1 MPPRPLRSFY
11 ASRSSTRHR
20 GTTKTR
26 LPARDA
32 EARRIE
38 CAPDQ
43 GRSSTLQPRVLARAP
58 PRRAWIVSIWRSIAT
73 MLVRLGRPHH
83 ETIVCLAAGCAA
95 LMLADASH
103 AQNAPGGAAP
113 SYPTRQDRLIVPY
126 PAGGPTDVMARLVA
140 QHLTEGLGQN
150 FFVENPTG
158 ASGVGGTGRAANS
171 PGDGHTILFVTNDFA
186 VAPTVSSKVPYDAVK
201 SFAPVTIAASSPQ
214 VVVVHPS
221 FPAKTMRELIA
232 VTKANP
238 GKYNYASLGIGF
250 GQLSSERLFRL
261 GLGLDVVRVPFPGAA
276 PIITSTLAGHTPI
289 AFLGLP
295 PAAPHIKEGTLRA
308 LAVTSPRRSPVFP
321 DVPTMDESGVPDQQS
336 ELIIGVLVPAATPK
350 PIVDLL

>member
-1 MPPRPLRSFY
+1 M
-11 ASRSSTRHR
+11 
-20 GTTKTR
+20 K
-26 LPARDA
+26 
-32 EARRIE
+32 
-38 CAPDQ
+38 
-43 GRSSTLQPRVLARAP
+43 
-58 PRRAWIVSIWRSIAT
+58 
-73 MLVRLGRPHH
+73 
-83 ETIVCLAAGCAA
+83 TIVCLAAGCAA
-95 LMLADASH
+95 MMLAAASH
-103 AQNAPGGAAP
+103 AQNAPGGAAT
-113 SYPTRQDRLIVPY
+113 SYPTRQVRVIVPY

-140 QHLTEGLGQN
+140 QHLTESLGQN
-150 FFVENPTG
+150 FFVENLTG
-158 ASGVGGTGRAANS
+158 ASGVVGTGTAANS

-201 SFAPVTIAASSPQ
+201 SFAPVTIAAASPQ

-221 FPAKTMRELIA
+221 FPAKNMQELIA
-232 VTKANP
+232 LAKASP

-308 LAVTSPRRSPVFP
+308 LAVTSTKRSPVFP
-321 DVPTMDESGVPDQQS
+321 NVPTMAESGVPDQES

-350 PIVDLL
+350 PIVDQLQRQIARIVALPDVKERLDALGFAPVASTPDAYAAQIKADIETWSKVVREANIKVE

>member
-1 MPPRPLRSFY
+1 M
-11 ASRSSTRHR
+11 
-20 GTTKTR
+20 K
-26 LPARDA
+26 
-32 EARRIE
+32 
-38 CAPDQ
+38 
-43 GRSSTLQPRVLARAP
+43 
-58 PRRAWIVSIWRSIAT
+58 
-73 MLVRLGRPHH
+73 
-83 ETIVCLAAGCAA
+83 TIVCLAAGCAA
-95 LMLADASH
+95 LMLAAASH
-103 AQNAPGGAAP
+103 AQNAPGGAAT
-113 SYPTRQDRLIVPY
+113 SYPTRQDRVIVPY

-140 QHLTEGLGQN
+140 QHLTESLGQN
-150 FFVENPTG
+150 FFVENLTG
-158 ASGVGGTGRAANS
+158 ASGVVGTGTAANS

-201 SFAPVTIAASSPQ
+201 SFAPVTIAAASPQ

-221 FPAKTMRELIA
+221 FPAKNMQELIA
-232 VTKANP
+232 LAKASP

-308 LAVTSPRRSPVFP
+308 LAVTSIKRSPVFP
-321 DVPTMDESGVPDQQS
+321 NVLTMAESGVPDQES

-350 PIVDLL
+350 PIVDQLQRQIARIVALPDVKERLDALGFAPVASTPDAYAAQIKADIETWSKVVREANIKVE

>member
-1 MPPRPLRSFY
+1 M
-11 ASRSSTRHR
+11 
-20 GTTKTR
+20 K
-26 LPARDA
+26 
-32 EARRIE
+32 
-38 CAPDQ
+38 
-43 GRSSTLQPRVLARAP
+43 
-58 PRRAWIVSIWRSIAT
+58 
-73 MLVRLGRPHH
+73 
-83 ETIVCLAAGCAA
+83 TIVCLAAGGAA
-95 LMLADASH
+95 MMLAAASH
-103 AQNAPGGAAP
+103 AQNAPGGAAT
-113 SYPTRQDRLIVPY
+113 SYPTRQVRVIVPY

-140 QHLTEGLGQN
+140 QHLTESLGQN
-150 FFVENPTG
+150 FFVENLTG
-158 ASGVGGTGRAANS
+158 ASGVVGTGTAANS

-201 SFAPVTIAASSPQ
+201 SFAPVTIAAASPQ

-221 FPAKTMRELIA
+221 FPAKNMQEMIA
-232 VTKANP
+232 LAKASP

-308 LAVTSPRRSPVFP
+308 LAVTSIKRSPVFP
-321 DVPTMDESGVPDQQS
+321 NVPTMAESGVPDQES

-350 PIVDLL
+350 PIVDQLQRQIARIVALPDVKERLDALGFAPVASTPDAYAAQINADIETWSKVVREANIKVE

>member
-1 MPPRPLRSFY
+1 M
-11 ASRSSTRHR
+11 
-20 GTTKTR
+20 K
-26 LPARDA
+26 
-32 EARRIE
+32 
-38 CAPDQ
+38 
-43 GRSSTLQPRVLARAP
+43 
-58 PRRAWIVSIWRSIAT
+58 
-73 MLVRLGRPHH
+73 
-83 ETIVCLAAGCAA
+83 TIVCLAAGCAA
-95 LMLADASH
+95 LMLAAASH
-103 AQNAPGGAAP
+103 AQNAPGGAAA
-113 SYPTRQDRLIVPY
+113 SYPTRQVRVIVPY

-140 QHLTEGLGQN
+140 QHLTESLGQN
-150 FFVENPTG
+150 FFVENLTG
-158 ASGVGGTGRAANS
+158 ASGVVGTGTAANS

-201 SFAPVTIAASSPQ
+201 SFAPVTIAAASPQ

-221 FPAKTMRELIA
+221 FPAKNMQELIA
-232 VTKANP
+232 LAKASP

-308 LAVTSPRRSPVFP
+308 LAVTSAKRSPVFP
-321 DVPTMDESGVPDQQS
+321 NVPTMAESGVPDQES

-350 PIVDLL
+350 PIVDQLQRQVARIVALPDVKERLDALGFAPVASTPEAYATQIKADIETWSKVVREANIKVE

>member
-1 MPPRPLRSFY
+1 M
-11 ASRSSTRHR
+11 
-20 GTTKTR
+20 K
-26 LPARDA
+26 
-32 EARRIE
+32 
-38 CAPDQ
+38 
-43 GRSSTLQPRVLARAP
+43 
-58 PRRAWIVSIWRSIAT
+58 
-73 MLVRLGRPHH
+73 
-83 ETIVCLAAGCAA
+83 TIVCLAAGCAA
-95 LMLADASH
+95 LMLAEASH
-103 AQNAPGGAAP
+103 AQNASGGAAP
-113 SYPTRQDRLIVPY
+113 SYPTRQVRIIVPY

-150 FFVENPTG
+150 FFVENLAG
-158 ASGVGGTGRAANS
+158 ASGVVGTGTAANS

-201 SFAPVTIAASSPQ
+201 SFAPVTIAAASPQ

-232 VTKANP
+232 VAKASP

-261 GLGLDVVRVPFPGAA
+261 GLGLDVVRVPFPGAS

-295 PAAPHIKEGTLRA
+295 PAAPHIRKERCARSPSPA
-308 LAVTSPRRSPVFP
+308 LSARRSFPTCRPWTSPVFP
-321 DVPTMDESGVPDQQS
+321 TSNPSSSSAFWSQRRRQS
-336 ELIIGVLVPAATPK
+336 PSSTCCNAKSRASSHCRT
-350 PIVDLL
+350 

>member
-1 MPPRPLRSFY
+1 M
-11 ASRSSTRHR
+11 
-20 GTTKTR
+20 K
-26 LPARDA
+26 
-32 EARRIE
+32 
-38 CAPDQ
+38 
-43 GRSSTLQPRVLARAP
+43 
-58 PRRAWIVSIWRSIAT
+58 
-73 MLVRLGRPHH
+73 
-83 ETIVCLAAGCAA
+83 TIVCLAAGCAA
-95 LMLADASH
+95 LMLAAASH
-103 AQNAPGGAAP
+103 AQNAPGGAAA
-113 SYPTRQDRLIVPY
+113 SYPTRQVRVIVPY

-140 QHLTEGLGQN
+140 QNLTESLGQN
-150 FFVENPTG
+150 FFVENLTG
-158 ASGVGGTGRAANS
+158 ASGVVGTGTAANS

-201 SFAPVTIAASSPQ
+201 SFAPVTIAAASPQ

-221 FPAKTMRELIA
+221 FPAKNMQELIA
-232 VTKANP
+232 LAKASP

-276 PIITSTLAGHTPI
+276 PIITSTLAGHTPM

-308 LAVTSPRRSPVFP
+308 LAVTSAKRSPVFP
-321 DVPTMDESGVPDQQS
+321 NVPTMAESGVPDQES

-350 PIVDLL
+350 PIVDQLQRQIARIVALPDVKERLDALGFAPVASTPEAYATQIKADIETWSKVVREANIKVE

>member
-1 MPPRPLRSFY
+1 M
-11 ASRSSTRHR
+11 
-20 GTTKTR
+20 K
-26 LPARDA
+26 
-32 EARRIE
+32 
-38 CAPDQ
+38 
-43 GRSSTLQPRVLARAP
+43 
-58 PRRAWIVSIWRSIAT
+58 
-73 MLVRLGRPHH
+73 
-83 ETIVCLAAGCAA
+83 TIVCLAAGCAA
-95 LMLADASH
+95 LMLAAASH
-103 AQNAPGGAAP
+103 AQNAPGGAAA
-113 SYPTRQDRLIVPY
+113 SYPTRQVRVIVPY

-140 QHLTEGLGQN
+140 QHLTESLGQN
-150 FFVENPTG
+150 FFVENLTG
-158 ASGVGGTGRAANS
+158 ASGVVGTGTAANS

-201 SFAPVTIAASSPQ
+201 SFAPVTIAAASPQ
-214 VVVVHPS
+214 VVVVHPT
-221 FPAKTMRELIA
+221 FPAKNMQELIA
-232 VTKANP
+232 LAKASP

-308 LAVTSPRRSPVFP
+308 LAVTSAKRSPVFP
-321 DVPTMDESGVPDQQS
+321 NVPTMAESGVPDQES

-350 PIVDLL
+350 PIVDQLQRQVARIVALPDVKERLDALGFAPVASTPEAYATQIKADIETWSKVVRDANIKVE

>member
-1 MPPRPLRSFY
+1 M
-11 ASRSSTRHR
+11 
-20 GTTKTR
+20 K
-26 LPARDA
+26 
-32 EARRIE
+32 
-38 CAPDQ
+38 
-43 GRSSTLQPRVLARAP
+43 
-58 PRRAWIVSIWRSIAT
+58 
-73 MLVRLGRPHH
+73 
-83 ETIVCLAAGCAA
+83 TIVCLAAGSAA
-95 LMLADASH
+95 LMLAAASH
-103 AQNAPGGAAP
+103 AQNAPGGAAA
-113 SYPTRQDRLIVPY
+113 SYPTRQVRVIVPY

-140 QHLTEGLGQN
+140 QHLTESLGQN
-150 FFVENPTG
+150 FFVENLTG
-158 ASGVGGTGRAANS
+158 ASGVVGTGTAANS

-186 VAPTVSSKVPYDAVK
+186 VAPTVSSKVPYDAIK
-201 SFAPVTIAASSPQ
+201 SFAPVTISAASPQ

-221 FPAKTMRELIA
+221 FPAKNMQELIVLA
-232 VTKANP
+232 KASP

-308 LAVTSPRRSPVFP
+308 LAVTSAKRSPVFP
-321 DVPTMDESGVPDQQS
+321 NVPTMAESGVPDQES

-350 PIVDLL
+350 PIVDQLQRQIARIVALPDVKERLDALGFAPVASTPEAYATQIKADIETWSKVVREANIKVE